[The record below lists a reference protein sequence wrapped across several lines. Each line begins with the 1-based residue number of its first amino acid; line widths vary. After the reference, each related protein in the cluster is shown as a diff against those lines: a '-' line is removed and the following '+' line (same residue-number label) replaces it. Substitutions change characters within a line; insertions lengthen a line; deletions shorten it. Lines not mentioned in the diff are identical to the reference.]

1 MRDSEQQKR
10 AILKTLKNLP
20 PNPDGVKRIRLNR
33 QPLKRTPTRKPSA
46 SAID

>member
-1 MRDSEQQKR
+1 MRDNDQQKR
-10 AILKTLKNLP
+10 AILKKLRNLP

-33 QPLKRTPTRKPSA
+33 QPLKRTPTRKPPT